1 MGIGSVFRNLG
12 SRAKIAVLRRRIR
25 YLSKQ
30 DWRMWHDRVF
40 ELHPEYRRP
49 APRKLERAHLAMWRP
64 LRPDMSLNTIRAC
77 YNMSGVADPEIVP
90 EEVYTSEI
98 QAALNRYDQARFL
111 DNKSALNRWLP
122 EGLPPEAHLHNVD
135 GWFFGGDYEPLEPE
149 DVDRLLDRLEYP
161 VVIKPTMSGGGKDV
175 YFPADSAELRSRMA
189 GKKNYIV
196 QRKLRQHPFFSRY
209 YDRSLN
215 TIRVCVY
222 KSVRDGRV
230 HFLNAAWRI
239 GKGGS
244 LDNLTAGGM
253 VRFIHEDGRLNDY
266 ALDNWGERFEGHPD
280 SGLEFPGDERIPKF
294 DELRKLATRL
304 AGQVFLTTLVSFD
317 FCMDEDGRWRVVEL
331 NLGNQTIQM
340 AQYAGRPFFKPFT
353 REVIDY
359 CLAHP
364 RWTVV
369 LLP

>member
-1 MGIGSVFRNLG
+1 MGIGSVFRHLG
-12 SRAKIAVLRRRIR
+12 SRAKSAVLRKRIR
-25 YLSKQ
+25 RLSKK
-30 DWRMWHDRVF
+30 DWQAWHDHVF

-49 APRKLERAHLAMWRP
+49 APRELERAHLAMWRP

-77 YNMSGVADPEIVP
+77 YNMSGVTDPEIVP

-98 QAALNRYDQARFL
+98 QAALNRYDMIRL
-111 DNKSALNRWLP
+111 LGNKNVLNRWLP
-122 EGLPPEAHLHNVD
+122 EGLPPEAHLHNID
-135 GWFFGGDYEPLEPE
+135 GQFFDGDYRPVMPA
-149 DVDRLLDRLEYP
+149 DVDALLEAIEYP
-161 VVIKPTMSGGGKDV
+161 VVIKPTMSGGGRDV
-175 YFPADSAELRSRMA
+175 YFPADPDELRTRMA

-196 QRKLRQHPFFSRY
+196 QRKIRQHPFFSRY
-209 YDRSLN
+209 YDYALN
-215 TIRVCVY
+215 TIRACVY
-222 KSVRDGRV
+222 KSVRDGRI

-253 VRFIHEDGRLNDY
+253 VRFINEDGRLNGY
-266 ALDNWGERFEGHPD
+266 ALDNWGERFERHPD
-280 SGLEFPGDERIPKF
+280 SGLDFPSDERIPKF
-294 DELRKLATRL
+294 DELREFAKRL
-304 AGQVFLTTLVSFD
+304 AGQIFLSRLVSFD
-317 FCMDEDGRWRVVEL
+317 FCMDENGRWRVVEL

-364 RWTVV
+364 RWTVM
-369 LLP
+369 LPP